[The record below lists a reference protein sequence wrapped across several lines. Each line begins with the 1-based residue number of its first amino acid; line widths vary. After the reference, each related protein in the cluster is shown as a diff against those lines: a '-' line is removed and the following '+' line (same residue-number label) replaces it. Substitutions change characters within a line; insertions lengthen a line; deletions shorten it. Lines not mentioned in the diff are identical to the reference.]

1 MSDFKDFGAVFN
13 HTHEDFNVITTD
25 DPFMRYIG
33 LSTFT
38 SGDFWS
44 FLKTN
49 QTTLKVKY
57 EIDPAV
63 GETTGC
69 CTCTDPDTPGATI
82 SFDPSN
88 AEESCIAN
96 GGTFNTTTPNEDGT
110 CAQGS
115 NKYIVTAAQ
124 PAASGWSSDPSVIFF
139 KALGGGH
146 PPPNENTGEFYDGGQ
161 THTVKAFIGVPDMMA
176 GCNSDIWTF
185 KSRQYL
191 KTPISQYY
199 GNKHGDFANAWFL

>member
-57 EIDPAV
+57 ETDPAA

-69 CTCTDPDTPGATI
+69 CTCTD
-82 SFDPSN
+82 
-88 AEESCIAN
+88 
-96 GGTFNTTTPNEDGT
+96 
-110 CAQGS
+110 
-115 NKYIVTAAQ
+115 
-124 PAASGWSSDPSVIFF
+124 
-139 KALGGGH
+139 
-146 PPPNENTGEFYDGGQ
+146 
-161 THTVKAFIGVPDMMA
+161 
-176 GCNSDIWTF
+176 
-185 KSRQYL
+185 RR
-191 KTPISQYY
+191 
-199 GNKHGDFANAWFL
+199 